1 MSDFPK
7 EAMDVGKEKTG
18 SCVMEEKMPG
28 ENDAKETENQLVNEE
43 MGDEE
48 PLSKSAIKKREK
60 MRKLQEY
67 WKEKKKLKK
76 QQKKEKAKMAKR
88 EPAKDDNLTPEEKAR
103 LKEMRLQER
112 AKWLEDLKTSP
123 RVLIDLDFQELMR
136 PNEISSLTQQV
147 MYSYGFIR
155 RAKRP
160 LRLVLTS
167 VKDEIKTKLEKIQGF
182 HSWLVG
188 SLSFRNEQIEQYEAS
203 VSEVNTTVE
212 SFHYPNDKMVYLS
225 ADADETITELEDD
238 KVYII
243 GGIVDRNR
251 YKNLTLNKAKQLGY
265 RCAKLPLE
273 LVRFHGSRV
282 LTVNNVVELLV
293 RFHNDPN
300 WEQVIKEGVP
310 MRKVGTE
317 EEQ

>member
-1 MSDFPK
+1 MPIAAPFFLAIFSSLLVLVVFSYGIHVWIGGVWVNLRDVKK
-7 EAMDVGKEKTG
+7 EETG
-18 SCVMEEKMPG
+18 SCEKEEKTPDECNVKEDTNQSVDTEKEEG
-28 ENDAKETENQLVNEE
+28 ET
-43 MGDEE
+43 
-48 PLSKSAIKKREK
+48 LSKSAMKKKEK

-76 QQKKEKAKMAKR
+76 QQKKEKAKMVKK
-88 EPAKDDNLTPEEKAR
+88 EPAKDGLNLLIDYPLDNLTPEEKAR

-182 HSWLVG
+182 HSWL
-188 SLSFRNEQIEQYEAS
+188 AS
-203 VSEVNTTVE
+203 
-212 SFHYPNDKMVYLS
+212 
-225 ADADETITELEDD
+225 
-238 KVYII
+238 
-243 GGIVDRNR
+243 
-251 YKNLTLNKAKQLGY
+251 
-265 RCAKLPLE
+265 PL
-273 LVRFHGSRV
+273 
-282 LTVNNVVELLV
+282 LL
-293 RFHNDPN
+293 HD
-300 WEQVIKEGVP
+300 I
-310 MRKVGTE
+310 
-317 EEQ
+317 

>member
-1 MSDFPK
+1 MVVVDY
-7 EAMDVGKEKTG
+7 
-18 SCVMEEKMPG
+18 
-28 ENDAKETENQLVNEE
+28 L
-43 MGDEE
+43 
-48 PLSKSAIKKREK
+48 L
-60 MRKLQEY
+60 
-67 WKEKKKLKK
+67 
-76 QQKKEKAKMAKR
+76 
-88 EPAKDDNLTPEEKAR
+88 DNLTPEEKAR
-103 LKEMRLQER
+103 LNEMRLQER

-188 SLSFRNEQIEQYEAS
+188 SLSFHNEQIEQYEAS

-265 RCAKLPLE
+265 RCAKCVLRGGVITRLPLE

-282 LTVNNVVELLV
+282 LTVNNGG
-293 RFHNDPN
+293 RGA
-300 WEQVIKEGVP
+300 GV
-310 MRKVGTE
+310 
-317 EEQ
+317 